1 MRNRIKAIIS
11 FMAAVF
17 VISSFSIIV
26 SANTKID
33 SGTVS
38 NAKGSY
44 NWEYYEDNLLVI
56 TPKKA
61 DLLIDEADLPS
72 GYLTSSTTIHI
83 DVSNLYNHSY
93 LGYQYGWFN
102 VYGDGCPTGNI
113 EISGKTLYN
122 FYNMTFR
129 NFPILS
135 SVSFQEDT
143 SFYWIGLYDC
153 NVEDIDIFEN
163 LDFKSLEI
171 SGSENLITAN
181 VPDGLE
187 SFSVYDCE
195 NLKYLNSI
203 ENLESIY
210 LSGLPS
216 LDELTIPSAT
226 TSCMLIDVGI
236 TEITVPKTCTDFI
249 ISSDS
254 LKKAIIGEGTEV
266 FRQRMFTECNNLEQV
281 VIPDSVTVIEQEAID
296 KCKNLKRIDIPASVT
311 QIDLVSFRECD
322 SLEKIYYSGTRE
334 QWLSIKLMDYDEPV
348 TWGNI
353 DGCFCFADIYYN
365 DVTIITSEPEDFKG
379 RIGTT
384 ATFEVEATGDN
395 LEYQWQY
402 ANPIYFEWIDIDES
416 SAKTAVLEL
425 QDFDNYADKRIRCLI
440 TDSTGK
446 TYPSHTAR
454 IIVIE
459 AVIINEQP
467 VDLTCKVGVTAEF
480 TVEADGD
487 ELNYQWMVLKNGEWA
502 NCSNKDGAKTATLKL
517 EAKESRNGSTYKCV
531 ITDNT
536 GFSATTNQV
545 KLTVTN
551 PLTIETQPV
560 DFYGAAG
567 ETATF
572 TVVAKGAGLKYQWQ
586 TLKNGNWT
594 NCSVNDGAKTDTL
607 SLEIKSS
614 RNGSKYQCVIT
625 DKNGDT
631 VTTDTVT
638 LTIGAPLKIVT
649 QPEDYSG
656 AAGETATFTV
666 AAEGTG
672 LKYQWQTLKNGSWT
686 NCSINDGAKTATLT
700 LAIKDSRN
708 GSKYQCVI
716 TDKNGAAV
724 TTETVTLTVK
734 KEVIIVTE
742 PSDYCA
748 YVLGETAT
756 FTIEAE
762 GEGLKYQ
769 WQVLKNGAWTNCS
782 INDGAKTKTLSL
794 EVKSS
799 RDGSEYRCV
808 VTDKFGNSAES
819 CTVTLTIAKA
829 LEPIR
834 DPNDL
839 PPIEINS
846 VNATAAEIDLTA
858 ADCVDNFDTVDV
870 TEAVEAAE
878 VIEIVPEIETVT
890 DID

>member
-38 NAKGSY
+38 NDKGSY

-56 TPKKA
+56 TPKNS

-93 LGYQYGWFN
+93 LGYQYGLLN

-122 FYNMTFR
+122 FFNMTFR

-163 LDFKSLEI
+163 LDFKSLEV

-187 SFSVYDCE
+187 SVSIYDCE

-203 ENLESIY
+203 ENLENIHLYS
-210 LSGLPS
+210 LPS

-226 TSCMLIDVGI
+226 TDCTLIDVGI
-236 TEITVPKTCTDFI
+236 TEITVPKTCTYFS

-254 LKKAIIGEGTEV
+254 LKKAIIGESTEV
-266 FRQRMFTECNNLEQV
+266 FRQYMFTECNNLEQV
-281 VIPDSVTVIEQEAID
+281 VIPDSVTVIEQKAID
-296 KCKNLKRIDIPASVT
+296 KCENLKRIDIPASVT
-311 QIDLVSFRECD
+311 QIDLVSFHECY

-334 QWLSIKLMDYDEPV
+334 QWLSIKLMDYDAPV
-348 TWGNI
+348 TWRNI

-379 RIGTT
+379 TIGTT

-416 SAKTAVLEL
+416 SAKTALLEI
-425 QDFDNYADKRIRCLI
+425 QDIDNYADKRIRCLI

-467 VDLTCKVGVTAEF
+467 VDLTCKAGETAEF

-551 PLTIETQPV
+551 PLTVETQPV
-560 DFYGAAG
+560 DFYGVAG

-572 TVVAKGAGLKYQWQ
+572 TVVAKGSGLKYQWQ
-586 TLKNGNWT
+586 TFKNGSWT
-594 NCSVNDGAKTDTL
+594 NCSINDGAKTDTL

-808 VTDKFGNSAES
+808 VTDKYGNSAES
-819 CTVTLTIAKA
+819 ITVTLTIAKT
-829 LEPIR
+829 LEPT

-839 PPIEINS
+839 PPIEINP
-846 VNATAAEIDLTA
+846 VNATAAEIDFTA
-858 ADCVDNFDTVDV
+858 ADCVDI
-870 TEAVEAAE
+870 TEIVEVAEVVEAAE
-878 VIEIVPEIETVT
+878 VIETVSEIETVT